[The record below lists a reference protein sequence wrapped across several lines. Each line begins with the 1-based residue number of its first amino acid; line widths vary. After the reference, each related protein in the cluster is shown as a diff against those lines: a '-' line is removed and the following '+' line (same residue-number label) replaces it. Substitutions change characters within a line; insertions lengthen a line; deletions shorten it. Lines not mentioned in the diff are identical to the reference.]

1 MQCMNMKKCY
11 MAKKKTK
18 SSSVSSDSVRKPD
31 VKEYVLWD
39 FICTTFSGLPLGG
52 PPAGRWAQ
60 S

>member
-1 MQCMNMKKCY
+1 MNMKKCY